1 MIDMKKI
8 SIFLIN
14 LYQKTPLHCHTN
26 CRFIPTC
33 SNYAKEAI
41 LTYGSIKGS
50 YLAIKRILRC
60 NPLGPS
66 GYDPVPLKKEKKHEK
81 N

>member
-1 MIDMKKI
+1 MKKLLI
-8 SIFLIN
+8 SLIN
-14 LYQKTPLHCHTN
+14 LYQKMPLASHKS

-33 SNYAKEAI
+33 SNYAKESI
-41 LTYGSIKGS
+41 NTYGAFKGS

-60 NPLGPS
+60 NPFGPS
-66 GYDPVPLKKEKKHEK
+66 GYDPVPLKKEKNNEK